1 MFSSDHIVSFT
12 LSVALHLLAMLLIGH
27 HVLLEKAR
35 PPETAPELEL
45 ASVELAL
52 TDAGP
57 DAPGAE
63 KTDAAPSSAELPP
76 LELPDPVAPPP
87 PPEMPEKAEPAELLP
102 PPEPEPVA
110 QPAPAPVTPP
120 APAPAPAPTPAPAP
134 APAPVQPPASPQKPA
149 PTAPASPTPAPAAP
163 STLESGGGSSGHI
176 DAHPSLERPIRPTY
190 PIGSRR
196 RGEEGTVILDVS
208 VSAAGDV
215 SSVTLV
221 ASSGFPD
228 LDRAAQRAA
237 SQARF
242 KPGTRDGQ
250 PAPASARLTLI
261 FRLRDS

>member
-1 MFSSDHIVSFT
+1 MFSSDQIVSFT

-52 TDAGP
+52 TDSGP

-76 LELPDPVAPPP
+76 LELPDPVVPPP

-102 PPEPEPVA
+102 PPPEPEPVA
-110 QPAPAPVTPP
+110 QPTPAPVTP
-120 APAPAPAPTPAPAP
+120 PAPAPTPAPAP
-134 APAPVQPPASPQKPA
+134 APVQQPAPPQKPA
-149 PTAPASPTPAPAAP
+149 PAAPATQAPAPAAP